1 MHCGKRVFVISVTKK
16 IRNGNSRLFIGGLGY
31 LYQKHTMNKGG
42 PIIIIEDDL
51 DDQEILT
58 DVFNELNYKN
68 EIIFFAEGE
77 KALAYLTSTDIE
89 PFIIFSD
96 INMPK
101 LSGMELREKIHE
113 NEDLRL
119 KSIPYLFFSTS
130 AEQQHVVNAY
140 SKSIQGFFIK
150 PTTYPAIRETIRT
163 IVTYW
168 ETCVSPNYIK

>member
-1 MHCGKRVFVISVTKK
+1 
-16 IRNGNSRLFIGGLGY
+16 
-31 LYQKHTMNKGG
+31 MNKGG
-42 PIIIIEDDL
+42 PIIIIEDDME
-51 DDQEILT
+51 DQDILSS
-58 DVFNELNYKN
+58 VFKAIDCKN
-68 EIIFFAEGE
+68 EIIFFNEGE
-77 KALAYLTSTDIE
+77 KALEYLINTDIE

-101 LSGMELREKIHE
+101 LSGIELRAKIHE

-130 AEQQHVVNAY
+130 AEQRHVIDAY

-150 PTTYPAIRETIRT
+150 PTSYQGIKDVIKT

-168 ETCVSPNYIK
+168 ETCVSPNYVK

>member
-1 MHCGKRVFVISVTKK
+1 
-16 IRNGNSRLFIGGLGY
+16 
-31 LYQKHTMNKGG
+31 MNKNG

-51 DDQEILT
+51 DDQEILGN
-58 DVFNELNYKN
+58 VFIELNYDN
-68 EIIFFAEGE
+68 EIVFFADAT
-77 KALAYLTSTDIE
+77 KALDYLTNTEVE

-101 LSGMELREKIHE
+101 LSGLELRAKVHE

-130 AEQQHVVNAY
+130 AEQQHVVDAY
-140 SKSIQGFFIK
+140 SKSVQGFFIK
-150 PTTYPAIRETIRT
+150 PTEYNEIKDVIHT

-168 ETCVSPNYIK
+168 NKCVSHNYIK

>member
-1 MHCGKRVFVISVTKK
+1 
-16 IRNGNSRLFIGGLGY
+16 
-31 LYQKHTMNKGG
+31 MNKNG

-51 DDQEILT
+51 DDQEILGN
-58 DVFNELNYKN
+58 VFIELNYDN
-68 EIIFFAEGE
+68 EIVFFADGT
-77 KALAYLTSTDIE
+77 KALDYLTNTEVE

-101 LSGMELREKIHE
+101 LSGLELRAKVHE

-130 AEQQHVVNAY
+130 AEQQHVVDAY
-140 SKSIQGFFIK
+140 SKSVQGFFIK
-150 PTTYPAIRETIRT
+150 PTEYNEIKDVIHT

-168 ETCVSPNYIK
+168 NKCVSHNYIK